1 MGGFAD
7 NTRMPSGR
15 RTKTKLKDRPKY
27 KQKRRLKG
35 RKIKARKAAW
45 HKRGMGRTKAR
56 RRRRGT
62 KRK

>member
-1 MGGFAD
+1 
-7 NTRMPSGR
+7 MPSGR

-35 RKIKARKAAW
+35 RKVKARKAAW
-45 HKRGMGRTKAR
+45 HKRGMGRNKAR
-56 RRRRGT
+56 RGRRGT